1 MDKRLVKISKRLSLA
16 LRHQPDRLGIQLD
29 AYGRVDLTT
38 LLAQYNAHYQTP
50 IDEKTIRTIMAQSDK
65 QRFAIE
71 NGKIWARYGHSVP
84 VKLLQPPAVP
94 PAFLYHGTSH
104 QSAVMIE
111 TEGLQKMGR
120 DFVHLSTT
128 VPMAVSVGQRHDPHP
143 VIFQVAAQQAAKDGF
158 LFYPTESQVW
168 LVDQVP
174 ARYLTV
180 MHVAGDRSRRPQDT

>member
-1 MDKRLVKISKRLSLA
+1 MRMDKRLVKISKRLSLA

-29 AYGRVDLTT
+29 AYGRVNLTT

-50 IDEKTIRTIMAQSDK
+50 IDEKTIRTIMVQSDK

-111 TEGLQKMGR
+111 TEGLQKMDR

-128 VPMAVSVGQRHDPHP
+128 VPMAVSVGQRHDPQP
-143 VIFQVAAQQAAKDGF
+143 VIFQVAAQQAAKDGL

-174 ARYLTV
+174 ARYLSEV
-180 MHVAGDRSRRPQDT
+180 GQYPYISD